1 MATKTKK
8 MKQGYNAR
16 LDESLGNK
24 HKGAH
29 SQSMK
34 SRRDESKAMS
44 KKDYGHAYGGDHG
57 MKYEKAGSHISSMIK
72 KWEKN
77 LLQIEQYLTN
87 LIGGHW
93 ILIHCLL
100 DH

>member
-1 MATKTKK
+1 

-16 LDESLGNK
+16 LDESLGSK
-24 HKGAH
+24 HKGSH
-29 SQSMK
+29 TQSMK

-57 MKYEKAGSHISSMIK
+57 MKYEGSSSHISSMIK
-72 KWEKN
+72 KWKN
-77 LLQIEQYLTN
+77 SITQIGQYLIN
-87 LIGGHW
+87 LTGKHW

-100 DH
+100 NQ